1 MDAIMVTF
9 KIMIF
14 DIDGIKLKGHKIF
27 LNCRLVILE
36 IFNLPWKKGIVD
48 CDTKN

>member
-1 MDAIMVTF
+1 MVTF

-14 DIDGIKLKGHKIF
+14 DIDGTRLKGHKIF
-27 LNCRLVILE
+27 LNCRLVISE
-36 IFNLPWKKGIVD
+36 KFNLHWKKGLVD